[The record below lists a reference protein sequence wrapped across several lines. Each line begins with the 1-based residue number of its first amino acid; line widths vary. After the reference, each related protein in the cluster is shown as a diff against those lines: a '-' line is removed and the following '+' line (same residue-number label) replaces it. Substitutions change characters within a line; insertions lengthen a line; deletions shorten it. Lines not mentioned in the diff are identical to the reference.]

1 MDRSC
6 RFDGKSVIVTGAG
19 MGIGK
24 GTAVAFAREGGCV
37 IVADISAKSAD
48 NTVREITSQGGKA
61 ISVTC
66 DVADSDDRSRLTRST
81 RPSSRRNSGLSHE
94 RPDWPALCV
103 LVVIR
108 IADSSP

>member
-19 MGIGK
+19 MGIGR

-37 IVADISAKSAD
+37 IVADISGDAAD
-48 NTVREITSQGGKA
+48 DTVREITSQGGKA

-66 DVADSDDRSRLTRST
+66 AVS
-81 RPSSRRNSGLSHE
+81 
-94 RPDWPALCV
+94 
-103 LVVIR
+103 
-108 IADSSP
+108 

>member
-24 GTAVAFAREGGCV
+24 GAAIAFAREGGCV
-37 IVADISAKSAD
+37 IVADLSSSAAD
-48 NTVREITSQGGKA
+48 DTVREITSQGGKA

-66 DVADSDDRSRLTRST
+66 DVST
-81 RPSSRRNSGLSHE
+81 
-94 RPDWPALCV
+94 A
-103 LVVIR
+103 VVICGATSVR
-108 IADSSP
+108 SDGIVSVCGATSINGDGIISV